1 MQTITI
7 FEWLAGGGA
16 FALTGGALLFAFWF
30 GGRRERWDTAARE
43 IKEVKNDIIEIKRD
57 ITEMKKEISVINEF
71 IRLIRPHILS
81 IIDIEGRSPLRLS
94 EHGQETARKIRAH
107 DLARKYVGKVQ
118 IAPDFN
124 AYEIQETCLAFCREK
139 LLQSLTRDEKDEL
152 QNAAYENGAD
162 LNHYL
167 RIISLVMRDI
177 ILTKKGMAP
186 GKADAHHS
194 EKPAEEPAG
203 ASSGAS

>member
-16 FALTGGALLFAFWF
+16 FALTGGFAFWF
-30 GGRRERWDTAARE
+30 GRRTEKWDKAANEITE
-43 IKEVKNDIIEIKRD
+43 IKSD
-57 ITEMKKEISVINEF
+57 ITDMKKEMSAINEF
-71 IRLIRPHILS
+71 IRLIRPHVLS
-81 IIDIEGRSPLRLS
+81 MIDIEGRSPLRLS
-94 EHGQETARKIRAH
+94 EHGQETARRIRAH